1 MNSIND
7 IVECDD
13 IQCGKN
19 YDLTKFEEQ
28 IVKILFWSRN
38 KNFGKEL
45 SIKYCFHPGPHGI
58 MGKNKVW
65 WPSPC
70 EACNSEVEVFS
81 EKNWNPW
88 NWFIHCKSKE
98 HIIYLVKFRPKYVVY
113 QCIGFG
119 NLLLFLKIM
128 RESKNGEMFYRQ
140 QPSRVSLF
148 YDKLDDGES
157 ILENKYGSSF
167 ELFSIFKEDVKA
179 NKLIEFEKKCSLSK
193 FRFI

>member
-1 MNSIND
+1 MMRIND

-45 SIKYCFHPGPHGI
+45 STKYCFHPGPHGI
-58 MGKNKVW
+58 MGKNKSW

-70 EACNSEVEVFS
+70 EACNSEVEFFS

-128 RESKNGEMFYRQ
+128 RESN
-140 QPSRVSLF
+140 
-148 YDKLDDGES
+148 
-157 ILENKYGSSF
+157 YGVLIEDTEDSVEQKEAEWKTSSF
-167 ELFSIFKEDVKA
+167 ELFSIFKEDVEA
-179 NKLIEFEKKCSLSK
+179 NKLIEFEKKSLLSK